1 MLFRITILKL
11 YATAPDS
18 IKRSF
23 SQAIFEKVLVSSEG
37 ELVPELAD
45 GCKSVIH
52 AKRQNK
58 KESTSLSR
66 FFENSSLIIADFSYV
81 DGLNNNIMVG
91 VRGLEPPTSRS
102 QTARASQLRHTPM
115 VFRK

>member
-1 MLFRITILKL
+1 MAELIASMARPKNKNTLRKIPGVLFRITILKL

-23 SQAIFEKVLVSSEG
+23 NQAIFGKVLVLSEG

-58 KESTSLSR
+58 KRIYL
-66 FFENSSLIIADFSYV
+66 V
-81 DGLNNNIMVG
+81 
-91 VRGLEPPTSRS
+91 
-102 QTARASQLRHTPM
+102 
-115 VFRK
+115 K